1 MFFPRFLLALS
12 LVSPFASLDTFA
24 QDTPRQ
30 QTQSETKAISALP
43 ESGIPATILQGV
55 PVTRW
60 EKDKVY
66 VFEFWATWCG
76 PCLAAIPHLE
86 SMHRQITKENL
97 PAQLIGVNIR
107 DRVTPE
113 KLKKF
118 LERQNTVPS
127 YTIAVDTDGR
137 TDTQWIKPMK
147 VIGIPFSVAV
157 KNGKIIWRGHP
168 LRLSADFIREMTQP
182 EFVAHTT
189 SKSPKQRAEEADK
202 RVREISKLFNR
213 GQIEEAE
220 QALNRLLSDSSIP
233 VAQKLSAL
241 EEPCLAA
248 LRTEEFRQMN
258 ALLRRKA
265 EAFPQSFQNL
275 LGVANFI
282 MTTDDIPAE
291 ERDFALALEC
301 LQKAE
306 ALCSDMP
313 GQRSFLQTRIGEI
326 YDARGNVED
335 ARTAHHNAWELS
347 PEFAYLSKL
356 RKKISESPESKNL
369 LALFDELASGK
380 IIVPKDFYCT
390 EFSSAET
397 KSVVG
402 NTVIT
407 ASSTQASKDFL
418 AFFDSLEWVQGEAP
432 KSIPANSV
440 LFIDLWTPPRPGPR
454 SKVYSRRPAEWLDEK
469 LSGIDNVKTIVIS
482 IERTPGRT
490 SKTLSFPRNRTE
502 HAVAVF
508 PEKAIDTTFFKRFK
522 LTEIPGSVA
531 IRDGQILWTGPAQ
544 NLPEWVVREATLP
557 DYDHSASDK
566 RRDSEKKHFAQTAKA
581 LNIARTLAN
590 KAQFAEALKQLEKIR
605 EDLEKH
611 PALDMLASE
620 ILSNEAASR
629 GDFEEV
635 SRCSEN
641 ILKKY
646 PDLSY
651 IAEHQLKV
659 LGATQDL
666 RVATLPTSI
675 LACKRIIA
683 GGTPYKSD
691 YWGIIARSYEEM
703 GDLKN
708 AVYAA
713 FCARDSSWKYRK
725 TLEY

>member
-24 QDTPRQ
+24 QDSPRQ
-30 QTQSETKAISALP
+30 QTRSEATAVSVLP
-43 ESGIPATILQGV
+43 ESGIPATFLQGV

-86 SMHRQITKENL
+86 TMHRQITKENL
-97 PAQLIGVNIR
+97 PAQLIGVNIH
-107 DRVTPE
+107 DRVAPE

-147 VIGIPFSVAV
+147 VIGIPFAVAV
-157 KNGKIIWRGHP
+157 KNGNIIWRGHP
-168 LRLSADFIREMTQP
+168 LRLSVDFIREMTQP
-182 EFVAHTT
+182 EFVAQAT
-189 SKSPKQRAEEADK
+189 SKSPKQRAEDADK

-220 QALNRLLSDSSIP
+220 QGLKRLLNDSSVP

-241 EEPCLAA
+241 EAPCLTA
-248 LRTEEFRQMN
+248 LRAGEFRQMN
-258 ALLRRKA
+258 ALLRRKTD
-265 EAFPQSFQNL
+265 AFPQSFQNL
-275 LGVANFI
+275 IGVANFI
-282 MTTDDIPAE
+282 MTTDDIPEE
-291 ERDFALALEC
+291 ERDLALALEC

-306 ALCSDMP
+306 ALCGDMP
-313 GQRSFLQTRIGEI
+313 GQQSFLQTRIGEI
-326 YDARGNVED
+326 YDARGNVEE
-335 ARTAHHNAWELS
+335 ARTAHRNAWELS

-356 RKKISESPESKNL
+356 RKKISESPEAKNL
-369 LALFDELASGK
+369 LELFDKLASGK
-380 IIVPKDFYCT
+380 VIVPK
-390 EFSSAET
+390 EFSHIDAPIAET
-397 KSVVG
+397 KSAGG
-402 NTVIT
+402 NAVIT
-407 ASSTQASKDFL
+407 PSSTQDSKDFL

-440 LFIDLWTPPRPGPR
+440 LFIDLWMPPRPGPH
-454 SKVYSRRPAEWLDEK
+454 SKVYSRRPAEWLDQK
-469 LSGIDNVKTIVIS
+469 LSGIDNVETIVIS
-482 IERTPGRT
+482 MERTPGRT
-490 SKTLSFPRNRTE
+490 RKTLSFPRNHTK
-502 HAVAVF
+502 HAVAIF
-508 PEKAIDTTFFKRFK
+508 PEKSIDTTFFKRFK
-522 LTEIPGSVA
+522 LTEIPGTVA
-531 IRDGQILWTGPAQ
+531 IRDGQVLWTGSAQ
-544 NLPEWVVREATLP
+544 DLPEWVIREASRP
-557 DYDHSASDK
+557 DYDHSASTK
-566 RRDSEKKHFAQTAKA
+566 RRETEKKHFAQTAKA

-590 KAQFAEALKQLEKIR
+590 KAQFAEALAQLEKIR

-635 SRCSEN
+635 SRCCEN

-646 PDLSY
+646 PNLGY

-683 GGTPYKSD
+683 VGTPYTSD
-691 YWGIIARSYEEM
+691 YWGIIARTYEEM

-708 AVYAA
+708 ALYAA

-725 TLEY
+725 TLEN